1 MDTRRPE
8 YYAELD
14 AKLRGLLPAL
24 RAAFDQETC
33 RWYEEFVRA
42 GEYGLAVETVL
53 DKAVAVDAAPP
64 PNLMRQLLEA
74 ADTMGLPGDTIAR
87 VREKL
92 GSVG

>member
-1 MDTRRPE
+1 MGTRRPA

-14 AKLRGLLPAL
+14 AKLRGLLPAV
-24 RAAFDQETC
+24 RAAFDLETC

-53 DKAVAVDAAPP
+53 DKAVAVDPAPP
-64 PNLMRQLLEA
+64 PILMRQLLEA
-74 ADTMGLPGDTIAR
+74 ADTMDLSGNTIAR